1 MPCEGTKA
9 YEWRRSGQVV
19 TFGDLVK
26 LLGKKRSIRAIYHF
40 FRTLRIVATKRKHDS
55 VLGSATSGSANVGVA
70 GLTGTTGTTLQP
82 ANLIRAL
89 KPKKTRLVKE
99 YALVM
104 GLHEVDE
111 TSDSLF
117 RTAVRYLQVCLLSDL
132 RPPWA
137 ENRFPQALPGNATLT
152 RYTRP
157 CFLQWE
163 AVQASTLFGEEVMSK
178 LVTTAAEVSL
188 EAVGVL
194 GRPLYVCTARPHE
207 NAPEQLCMSRA
218 AMSPLM
224 QLSAGRKHF
233 LCAKCEKKLRVP
245 VSDKTPLR
253 VLHLFITVEATD
265 GQPTPLRMKPLS
277 VVVEA
282 PPDSFAWGSM
292 NTNTFDSES
301 VSMAVP
307 TPFNIARSRGR
318 NVVAYSFNS
327 EASKAIW
334 CSAGA
339 WRGEAPDAPL

>member
-1 MPCEGTKA
+1 MPCVGTKE

-40 FRTLRIVATKRKHDS
+40 FRTLRIVATKRPHDS
-55 VLGSATSGSANVGVA
+55 VLVGAASGSANVRVA

-89 KPKKTRLVKE
+89 KTKKTQLVKE

-104 GLHEVDE
+104 GLPEVDE

-117 RTAVRYLQVCLLSDL
+117 REAVRYLQVCLLSDL

-137 ENRFPQALPGNATLT
+137 EDRFPQALPGGATLS

-157 CFLQWE
+157 SFLLWE
-163 AVQASTLFGEEVMSK
+163 VARAFTLFGDEVMSK
-178 LVTTAAEVSL
+178 LANAAAEVSL

-207 NAPEQLCMSRA
+207 NAPEHLCMSTA

-224 QLSAGRKHF
+224 QLSAARKHF
-233 LCAKCEKKLRVP
+233 LCAKCENKLRAP
-245 VSDKTPLR
+245 VSDSAPVR
-253 VLHLFITVEATD
+253 VLQLFITVEATD

-282 PPDSFAWGSM
+282 PPDSFTWGSM
-292 NTNTFDSES
+292 NTNTFDWES
-301 VSMAVP
+301 VSKAEP
-307 TPFNIARSRGR
+307 TQFNIGRDSHGR

-339 WRGEAPDAPL
+339 FRGEAPVAP

>member
-1 MPCEGTKA
+1 M
-9 YEWRRSGQVV
+9 
-19 TFGDLVK
+19 
-26 LLGKKRSIRAIYHF
+26 RAF
-40 FRTLRIVATKRKHDS
+40 
-55 VLGSATSGSANVGVA
+55 
-70 GLTGTTGTTLQP
+70 
-82 ANLIRAL
+82 
-89 KPKKTRLVKE
+89 
-99 YALVM
+99 
-104 GLHEVDE
+104 
-111 TSDSLF
+111 
-117 RTAVRYLQVCLLSDL
+117 
-132 RPPWA
+132 
-137 ENRFPQALPGNATLT
+137 
-152 RYTRP
+152 
-157 CFLQWE
+157 
-163 AVQASTLFGEEVMSK
+163 TLFGDEVMSK
-178 LVTTAAEVSL
+178 LANAAAEVSL

-207 NAPEQLCMSRA
+207 NAPEHLCMSTA

-233 LCAKCEKKLRVP
+233 LCAKCENKLRVP
-245 VSDKTPLR
+245 VSDRTPLR
-253 VLHLFITVEATD
+253 VLQLYITVEATD

-282 PPDSFAWGSM
+282 PPDSFTWGSM

-307 TPFNIARSRGR
+307 TQFNIARDSRGR